1 MPPQRASETVKVT
14 PEVKEKLDKAKEHK
28 RETYN
33 DVISRLLEENNED

>member
-14 PEVKEKLDKAKEHK
+14 PEVKKELDEAKEHE

-33 DVISRLLEENNED
+33 DVIEKLLEEYYG